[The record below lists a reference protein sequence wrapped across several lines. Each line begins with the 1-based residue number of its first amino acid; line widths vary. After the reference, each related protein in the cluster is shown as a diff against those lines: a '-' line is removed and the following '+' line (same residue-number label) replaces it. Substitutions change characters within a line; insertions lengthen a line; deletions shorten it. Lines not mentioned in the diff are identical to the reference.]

1 MGIYRV
7 YNTTRGWFP
16 FLSSALLVNG
26 EEQSR
31 LGFRFRIKPLSSL
44 LIGLPSSEDGVVVV
58 VVVVIGVHKRFSE
71 GRRAQSYTI
80 EA

>member
-1 MGIYRV
+1 MGVYRV
-7 YNTTRGWFP
+7 YNTTHGRFP
-16 FLSSALLVNG
+16 FLSSALLVYG

-31 LGFRFRIKPLSSL
+31 LGLGFRIKPLSSL
-44 LIGLPSSEDGVVVV
+44 LIGLPSSEDG

>member
-58 VVVVIGVHKRFSE
+58 VIGVHKRFSE